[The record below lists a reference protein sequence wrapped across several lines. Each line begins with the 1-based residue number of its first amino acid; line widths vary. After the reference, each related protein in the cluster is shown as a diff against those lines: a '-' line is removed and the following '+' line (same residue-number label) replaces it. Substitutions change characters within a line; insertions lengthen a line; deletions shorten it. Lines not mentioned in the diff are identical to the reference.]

1 MSKVLIK
8 PLLTEKLTRIQEK
21 QGKYCFLVA
30 IDATKPEIKAEVQR
44 LYPEVE
50 VTKVRTLITASKPK
64 GRFTKGGY
72 LAGTTPKQ
80 KKAFITLKEGQ
91 EIDFFSEI

>member
-8 PLLTEKLTRIQEK
+8 PLITEKLTRLQEE
-21 QGKYCFLVA
+21 QNKYAFLVRM
-30 IDATKPEIKAEVQR
+30 DATKTSIKEEIER

-50 VTKVRTLITASKPK
+50 VTKVRTMITASKPK

-72 LAGTTPKQ
+72 IKGRSPKL
-80 KKAFITLKEGQ
+80 KKAFISLKEGQ